1 MNYNESALAI
11 YSKKHAMKK
20 NIFTLFILILFNTS
34 FLNAQI
40 PSAIAA
46 RLQHVLDS
54 VCNKYK
60 IKGTSAAVLIPNV
73 GIWKGTNGI
82 SHPGVPL
89 RSDMLLGMG
98 SNTKTHFAALLL
110 KMQEQ
115 GYLSLND
122 TIGKWINGYPHIS
135 GKITIRQCLNHT
147 SGLSDYF
154 ENSAINDSI
163 FGHPSK
169 IWQPEEILSLAKEPK
184 STPGSKYGYCN
195 TNYII
200 TGIIIR
206 KVLNKS
212 PYAALKDMIL
222 TPNNLIN
229 TFNFGEEGSIVKA
242 NAWSMNISGI
252 NLTDMTTTPYQGNLF
267 SLANTAGSL
276 ITTAEENVQF
286 WHMLTSGQIL
296 NATSW
301 KEMITMMNIG
311 GGASYGLGIF
321 RFSKLVNGRTFYSHG
336 GTFFGYI
343 NENMVDTTSKVCI
356 SAMTNQDS
364 VNNSGL
370 RNIVIAALHKVT
382 LSLPA
387 NLPNHHYDINNVSI
401 YPNPSNYLIK
411 IDLGMINQKSQ
422 VEIYDLTG
430 KLILKEELNE
440 KLNSISIEK
449 IDPGIYFLKITEND
463 SAIRITKKIQIRR

>member
-1 MNYNESALAI
+1 MLPKNQ
-11 YSKKHAMKK
+11 KKHNMKK
-20 NIFTLFILILFNTS
+20 NIFTTFIFILFNAS

-40 PSAIAA
+40 PAAVAA
-46 RLQHVLDS
+46 RLQNVLDS

-73 GIWKGTNGI
+73 GGWEGTNG
-82 SHPGVPL
+82 SSYYGVPVIPN
-89 RSDMLLGMG
+89 MLMGMG

-115 GYLSLND
+115 GFLSLND
-122 TIGKWINGYPHIS
+122 TIGNWIKGYPNIS

-147 SGLSDYF
+147 SGLFDYF
-154 ENSAINDSI
+154 KNSAVNDSI

-169 IWQPEEILSLAKEPK
+169 IWQPEEILSLAQKPNF
-184 STPGSKYGYCN
+184 TPGSKYDYSN

-200 TGIIIR
+200 VGIIIR
-206 KVLNKS
+206 KILNKS
-212 PYAALKDMIL
+212 PYTALKDMLL
-222 TPNNLIN
+222 TPNNLNN

-242 NAWSMNISGI
+242 NAWSINLTGI
-252 NLTDMTTTPYQGNLF
+252 NLTDMTTTPYQTNLF

-276 ITTAEENVQF
+276 ITTAEENVRF

-301 KEMITMMNIG
+301 KEMTTMINIG

-356 SAMTNQDS
+356 SVMTNQDS
-364 VNNSGL
+364 VNNGGL

-382 LSLPA
+382 LKMPA
-387 NLPNHHYDINNVSI
+387 NISNYNFESNEVSI
-401 YPNPSNYLIK
+401 FPNPANEIIK
-411 IDLGMINQKSQ
+411 IDLGKIYPNSH
-422 VEIYDLTG
+422 VEIYDITG
-430 KLILKEELNE
+430 KLILKEELQE
-440 KLNSISIEK
+440 KLSSISTEK
-449 IDPGIYFLKITEND
+449 IDNGIYFLKITEND
-463 SAIRITKKIQIRR
+463 SGITLTKKIQIRR